1 MNNVIHKLKQMYYLI
16 MGLFGLSFVIITHE
30 FGHFL
35 TAKLFQVATPIFSI
49 GFGPA
54 LLATKIGQTTF
65 QIAAIPFG
73 GYVAMSPE
81 DLAAQPYPNKMI
93 IILAGIF
100 FNVVFAYLVMVYLAM
115 HGKYKMLPIIT
126 NIIPHSPAQK
136 SGLAVNDQVMAFNN
150 APTGEDIEEFLHYV
164 GTSPG
169 KTITVTVKRNQTT
182 HDIPITLGT
191 SHPILGP
198 NVGWLGTKWQ
208 TVKIHQPTLWQALVE
223 GKNTILAMLQNIGG
237 FTATTFKKAGRAGI
251 IGPIGI
257 IVMTGRS
264 LALSPQYFALI
275 LAVVSMNVAL
285 FNLLPIPF
293 LDGGKAV
300 QYTIEAFVGPLPT
313 GILNYITIIF
323 LILFL
328 LLIFSVTVGDI
339 KRLWKRK

>member
-1 MNNVIHKLKQMYYLI
+1 MKKVMHKLKRVYYLI
-16 MGLFGLSFVIITHE
+16 MGLVGLSFVIMTHE

-35 TAKLFQVATPIFSI
+35 TAKLFNVATPIFSV

-73 GYVAMSPE
+73 GYVAMSPT
-81 DLAAQPYPNKMI
+81 DLAAQPYVNKMI

-100 FNVVFAYLVMVYLAM
+100 FNVIFAYLIMVYLAM

-126 NIIPHSPAQK
+126 NIIPHSPAQE
-136 SGLAVNDQVMAFNN
+136 SGLAVNDQIIAFNN
-150 APTGEDIEEFLHYV
+150 SPTGEDIQDFLQYV

-169 KTITVTVKRNQTT
+169 KTITITVKRNQTT

-208 TVKIHQPTLWQALVE
+208 TVKIHQPTPWQALVE
-223 GKNTILAMLQNIGG
+223 GKNTIRAMLQNLGG
-237 FTATTFKKAGRAGI
+237 FTATTFKKSGRAGI
-251 IGPIGI
+251 TGPIGI
-257 IVMTGRS
+257 IVMIGRS

-275 LAVVSMNVAL
+275 LAVVSMNIAL

-293 LDGGKAV
+293 LDGGKAL
-300 QYTIEAFVGPLPT
+300 QYTIEALVGPLPI

-323 LILFL
+323 LVLFL
-328 LLIFSVTVGDI
+328 LLIFTVTVGDI
-339 KRLWKRK
+339 KQLWKRK